1 VTHVSMSNDAGRA
14 TATMSDMQGYYR
26 TRSLW
31 LDGVPD
37 SLQPRPSLT
46 GDQSCD
52 IAIVGAGFGG
62 LWTAYYL
69 KTLQPDARVAV
80 VEQEVAGFGAAGRN
94 GGWVSAG
101 IAGSRKVYAR
111 KHGSGAVLRAERE
124 THHGV
129 DEIGRVVQEEQID
142 CGYLKA
148 GALTL
153 ATSEPQR
160 ARLVSRVK
168 AQHELGLTEEDVRIL
183 SASQALEY
191 IGGAAGVQAG
201 AFTPHC
207 ARVDPARLARG
218 IATACERRG
227 VTIYE
232 RTRATAIEPG
242 VVRCEAG
249 TLRAE
254 VVLRATESYT
264 IQEPGQQSRF
274 LPLYSLMVATEP
286 LPPEVW
292 DELGW
297 RQGVNAIDQRHLYY
311 YAQPTADGRIA
322 IGGRGAP
329 YRLRSPMAEENERNE
344 AVRER
349 LIRTLHEAFPAT
361 REAEITHHWGGAL
374 AVPRDWCMSVSF
386 DRSSGLGWTGAYG
399 GHGVVAANLGGRTL
413 ADLVL
418 GRQTDLVSLPWVSHR
433 SRRWEPE
440 PLRFLASWLIVKT
453 LESADRY
460 EEATGK
466 PARRMKLV
474 EPFLQAS

>member
-1 VTHVSMSNDAGRA
+1 MVSDTERH
-14 TATMSDMQGYYR
+14 YR
-26 TRSLW
+26 SRSLW
-31 LDGVPD
+31 LDGVPE
-37 SLQPRPSLT
+37 SLEPRPSLR
-46 GDQSCD
+46 GEQSCD

-69 KTLQPDARVAV
+69 KLRQPDARIAV
-80 VEQEVAGFGAAGRN
+80 VEREVAGFGAAGRN

-101 IAGSRKVYAR
+101 IAGSSRVYAR
-111 KHGSGAVLRAERE
+111 KHGRDAVLRAERE
-124 THHGV
+124 THQAV

-160 ARLVSRVK
+160 ARLVSRVA
-168 AQHELGLTEEDVRIL
+168 AQHQLGLSEEDVTLL
-183 SASQALEY
+183 SAAEALER
-191 IGGAAGVQAG
+191 IRGASGVLAGS
-201 AFTPHC
+201 FSPHC

-218 IATACERRG
+218 IAAACERRG

-232 RTRATAIEPG
+232 RTRATALESG
-242 VVRCEAG
+242 VVRCEG
-249 TLRAE
+249 GSLRAD

-274 LPLYSLMVATEP
+274 LPLYSLMIATEP
-286 LPPEVW
+286 LAPEVW
-292 DELGW
+292 NELGW
-297 RQGVNAIDQRHLYY
+297 TEGMTAIDKRHLYY

-329 YRLRSPMAEENERNE
+329 YRLRAPLAEQNERDD
-344 AVRER
+344 AVRQR
-349 LIRTLHEAFPAT
+349 LIRTMHEAFPAT
-361 REAEITHHWGGAL
+361 RGARITHHWGGPL

-386 DRSSGLGWTGAYG
+386 DRSTGLGWTGAYG
-399 GHGVVAANLGGRTL
+399 GHGVVAANIGGRTL

-418 GRQTDLVSLPWVSHR
+418 GRKTDLLSLPWVEHR

-440 PLRFLASWLIVKT
+440 PLRFMASWLIVKT
-453 LESADRY
+453 LASADHH
-460 EEATGK
+460 EDTAGK
-466 PARRMKLV
+466 QAHRTKLV
-474 EPFLQAS
+474 EPFVQAP

>member
-1 VTHVSMSNDAGRA
+1 MT
-14 TATMSDMQGYYR
+14 SDVERYYR
-26 TRSLW
+26 SRSLW
-31 LDGVPD
+31 LDGVQE
-37 SLQPRPSLT
+37 SLEPRPSLT
-46 GDQSCD
+46 GDASCD

-69 KTLQPDARVAV
+69 KTLQPDARIAV

-101 IAGSRKVYAR
+101 IAGSTSVYAR
-111 KHGSGAVLRAERE
+111 RRGRDAVLRAEHE

-168 AQHELGLTEEDVRIL
+168 AQHQLGLTEEDVSLL
-183 SASQALEY
+183 SASEARER
-191 IGGAAGVQAG
+191 IRGAAGVLAG
-201 AFTPHC
+201 SFNPHC

-218 IATACERRG
+218 IAAACERRG

-232 RTRATAIEPG
+232 RTRATALESG
-242 VVRCEAG
+242 LVRCETG
-249 TLRAE
+249 TLRADI
-254 VVLRATESYT
+254 VLRATESYT
-264 IQEPGQQSRF
+264 IRERGQQSRF

-292 DELGW
+292 GELGW
-297 RQGVNAIDQRHLYY
+297 RDGVTAIDKRHLYY

-329 YRLRSPMAEENERNE
+329 YRLSSPLAEENERNE
-344 AVRER
+344 SVRQR

-361 REAEITHHWGGAL
+361 REASITHHWGGPL

-386 DRSSGLGWTGAYG
+386 DRSRGLGWTGAYG
-399 GHGVVAANLGGRTL
+399 GHGVVAANIGGRTL

-418 GRQTDLVSLPWVSHR
+418 GRQTDLLSLPWVDHR

-453 LESADRY
+453 LASADHR
-460 EEATGK
+460 EDTAGK
-466 PARRMKLV
+466 QAYRTKLV
-474 EPFLQAS
+474 EPFVQTP